1 MRHLVLSEYVTKA
14 AVPLSAAETALL
26 AEVAWDIGIRPS
38 PGVAGAYDI
47 RPGSWIGAV
56 NLGGLTIE
64 IQPKLPIDRV
74 MFLISYALDPRCWK
88 QTDFEFQR
96 QDSLVE
102 AIIPGF
108 VAHVRRAFQRGVL
121 QGYRAEE
128 DSLNTVRG
136 RIRFDDQ
143 IRRRYGVMPPVEVRY
158 DEFTTDITENRLI
171 RAAIVRLVRLR
182 IRSAE
187 VRRSLRTFDTLLENV
202 RHMHFDPRRLPQIHY
217 TRLNQHYRPAVEL
230 AKLIL
235 QSTAFELAAG
245 TIAASSFLV
254 DMNKVFEDFV
264 VVALRD
270 ALRVSE
276 RTFPQGCR
284 GKSLYL
290 DEAGRI
296 GLEPDISWWNGQTCT
311 FVGDVKYKRINATGV
326 KHPDIYQ
333 LLAYTMAADLP
344 AGLLIYA
351 AGEEEPAHHTVVNC
365 GKRLEVRTLDLKG
378 SPDEIL
384 ATVQL
389 VADRILAM
397 RTGVVTGP

>member
-1 MRHLVLSEYVTKA
+1 MMRHLVLREYETQTA
-14 AVPLSAAETALL
+14 MPLNAAEVALL
-26 AEVAWDIGIRPS
+26 AEFAPNIGITPS
-38 PGVAGAYDI
+38 PGKAGVYDLQ
-47 RPGSWIGAV
+47 PGSWIGAI
-56 NLGGLTIE
+56 NLGELTLE
-64 IQPKLPIDRV
+64 IRAKLPLDHV
-74 MFLISYALDPRCWK
+74 LFLISYALDPKFWK
-88 QTDFEFQR
+88 QTSFDFKQ

-108 VAHVRRAFQRGVL
+108 VAQVRRAFQRGIL
-121 QGYRAEE
+121 QGYREEE

-143 IRRRYGVMPPVEVRY
+143 IRNRYGVCPPVEVRY
-158 DEFTTDITENRLI
+158 DEFTTDIVENRLI
-171 RAAIVRLVRLR
+171 KAAIFRLSKLR

-187 VRRSLRTFDTLLENV
+187 LRRSLRAFDALLENV
-202 RHMHFDPRRLPQIHY
+202 QHVHFDPRKLPYVHY
-217 TRLNQHYRPAVEL
+217 SRLNDHYRPAVEL

-235 QSTAFELAAG
+235 QATAFDLG
-245 TIAASSFLV
+245 LGSIAASSFLV
-254 DMNKVFEDFV
+254 NMNKVFEDFV

-276 RTFPQGCR
+276 RTFPQG
-284 GKSLYL
+284 KSIKL
-290 DEAGRI
+290 DEAGHI

-311 FVGDVKYKRINATGV
+311 FVGDVKYKRINDVGV

-333 LLAYTMAADLP
+333 LLAYTMATDLP

-351 AGEEEPAHHTVVNC
+351 AGEEEPARHTVVNC

-384 ATVQL
+384 ATVQV
-389 VADRILAM
+389 VAERILEM
-397 RTGVVTGP
+397 RKGAVAGY